1 MIKYIKR
8 INELNELLE
17 ENITPNEKS
26 LNNLIYFIFFVNAEN
41 ISIFINEEGFFYI
54 QKINKN
60 KYINATFF
68 NNEVHYNI
76 LIKEYDILGQESKIL
91 EDTDK
96 RTEFVEE
103 FINDFKFI

>member
-8 INELNELLE
+8 INELLE
-17 ENITPNEKS
+17 ENIIPNEKS
-26 LNNLIYFIFFVNAEN
+26 LNNLMSFILISKPEN

-68 NNEVHYNI
+68 LNEVQYNI
-76 LIKEYDILGQESKIL
+76 LIKENDILGQESKIL
-91 EDTDK
+91 EDIYKKT
-96 RTEFVEE
+96 RIEE
-103 FINDFKFI
+103 FIKDFKKMQF